1 VYDHEAV
8 GAFIQT
14 RLKTLDLVPCGLLRI
29 LTQRADVYK
38 PLGMCLSIEKLTT
51 LPTELLTTPL
61 WNIWAFYPLLC
72 IRRGV
77 SVSLTSSATGQ
88 YLGGV

>member
-1 VYDHEAV
+1 LHGAWQSLRGQVAV
-8 GAFIQT
+8 FRDIRFLQGLN
-14 RLKTLDLVPCGLLRI
+14 RLSLSLAV
-29 LTQRADVYK
+29 
-38 PLGMCLSIEKLTT
+38 CLSIEKLTT

-61 WNIWAFYPLLC
+61 WNIWAVPPLLR